1 MAVLVGI
8 NFIMG
13 ENAGMLI
20 FDLDGTLIDSN
31 GVWVEVDKTFLARR
45 GAPYTKEYYK
55 GVAHTILQNC
65 AIFTKEYL
73 GLSESCEEIID
84 EWMELAAGQY
94 HHVPLKPG
102 VREYLDRCKNAG
114 HRMAVFT
121 ACVPEHCQAAMESHS
136 LQPYFEQ
143 VIYAQELGVDKRSP
157 AIFRRV
163 AEMLG
168 VEPRVILD
176 FFPYSGEEVMR
187 QSLAVSMG
195 YIAELPFNF
204 SILDVH
210 MWYIYLL
217 IGLYLYLPI
226 FSAWVEKASEKAKL
240 WFLAVWGVTLL
251 IPYYNEFVAQYL
263 WGTCSWNSFGM
274 LYYFAGFNGYLLL
287 GHYLRN
293 HDWTGRQA
301 ALIGVPMFVVGYAV
315 TFFGFRHMTAL
326 PDFTDEMLELFFTYC
341 SLNVVMMTIP
351 VFMWA
356 KRVNIRSERMIKAL
370 SNLTLCG
377 FGVYMIHYFFTGPSV
392 VLMRAAGVPLCL
404 QIPVAAV
411 VAFGVSWFLVAM
423 AYRCFGKKTKWV
435 MG

>member
-1 MAVLVGI
+1 MITGALLLPVRGDASVFYKKRI
-8 NFIMG
+8 PRVFFPF
-13 ENAGMLI
+13 LI
-20 FDLDGTLIDSN
+20 WS
-31 GVWVEVDKTFLARR
+31 
-45 GAPYTKEYYK
+45 
-55 GVAHTILQNC
+55 
-65 AIFTKEYL
+65 
-73 GLSESCEEIID
+73 
-84 EWMELAAGQY
+84 
-94 HHVPLKPG
+94 
-102 VREYLDRCKNAG
+102 
-114 HRMAVFT
+114 
-121 ACVPEHCQAAMESHS
+121 
-136 LQPYFEQ
+136 
-143 VIYAQELGVDKRSP
+143 VIYNLFPWITGL
-157 AIFRRV
+157 
-163 AEMLG
+163 LG

-293 HDWTGRQA
+293 HDWTVRQS
-301 ALIGVPMFVVGYAV
+301 ALIGVPMFAVGYAV

-356 KRVNIRSERMIKAL
+356 KRVNIRSEWVIKAL

-377 FGVYMIHYFFTGPSV
+377 FGIYMIHYFFTGPAV
-392 VLMRAAGVPLCL
+392 VLMRAAGVPLYL
-404 QIPVAAV
+404 QIPAAAV
-411 VAFGVSWFLVAM
+411 LAFGVSWLLVAM

-435 MG
+435 LG